1 MLLLLDLLFFTP
13 HILDKIDLL
22 LGFFFFF
29 LKDQNIVKRIIFKLI
44 SARLKNKFKVRVFK
58 FLLNELNK
66 KTLRKYYI
74 YKK

>member
-22 LGFFFFF
+22 LGFFFS

-66 KTLRKYYI
+66 KTLKKYYI

>member
-22 LGFFFFF
+22 LGFFFF

-66 KTLRKYYI
+66 KTLKKYYI

>member
-1 MLLLLDLLFFTP
+1 M
-13 HILDKIDLL
+13 
-22 LGFFFFF
+22 
-29 LKDQNIVKRIIFKLI
+29 KDQNIVKRIILKLI

-66 KTLRKYYI
+66 KTLKKYYI

>member
-66 KTLRKYYI
+66 KTLKKYYI